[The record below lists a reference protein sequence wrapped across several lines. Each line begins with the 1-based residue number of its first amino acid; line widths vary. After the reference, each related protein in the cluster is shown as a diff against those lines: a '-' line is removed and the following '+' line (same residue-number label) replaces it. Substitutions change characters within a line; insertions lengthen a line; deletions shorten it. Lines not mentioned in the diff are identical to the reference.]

1 MASTELAQAVAA
13 FQGGDL
19 DRAQSLAEQGLAA
32 APSPPLH
39 HLLGLIHCR
48 RGDPASG
55 VGHLRAAAEA
65 EPGNATFQLMLI
77 RALVDSG
84 QAEEVLAMPLPPS
97 PSTPAGL
104 ALWQARAEAAGA
116 AGKPELAA
124 DAWRKFAEARPGD
137 WRALGHLG
145 NALGKLN
152 RWPEA
157 AEALVQAARLNPD
170 DPAVQADAVSALL
183 RAGLLHYALARYDEA
198 EREFRLAY
206 SLAPANRDVIRHLGA
221 ALERTNRLAELAKL
235 LDESVAIGIATDE
248 LAFLFAL
255 HAWREGRVEEARDF
269 LSRANPDD
277 DPVAWNA
284 LLARIADRMGE
295 CDMAFEAAGAM
306 NRAAIDRAVPADF
319 REEWERKSLAYREEQ
334 RDLARTITPQW
345 AARIPVLR
353 EPQSKR
359 VAFLLGF
366 PRSGTTLLDTF
377 LLGHPQVEVL
387 EEKQLVG
394 AAGQVTGPVAGLPDI
409 SPSKLERAR
418 ATYLDLLAEHV
429 GPRFSG
435 LVIDKFPL
443 DMGSAPLI
451 HALFPGASIIFA
463 QRHPCDVVLS
473 AYMQPVGMVNFS
485 DIRDAADYYD
495 AMMGIW
501 NASLDAL
508 PLRVHRAVY
517 EDLVSEP
524 ESVLRPLVDFLGLD
538 WDERVLAH
546 QETARKR
553 GTIITPSYD
562 QVTEP
567 VTTRPVGRWKRY
579 RKQLEPVLPILLP
592 WAEKLGYRD

>member
-206 SLAPANRDVIRHLGA
+206 SLAPANRDVIRRLGA

-319 REEWERKSLAYREEQ
+319 RDEWERKSLAYREEQ

-394 AAGQVTGPVAGLPDI
+394 AAGQVTGPVAGLPDV

-418 ATYLDLLAEHV
+418 VTYLDLLAEHV

>member
-48 RGDPASG
+48 RGDPAAG

-567 VTTRPVGRWKRY
+567 VSTRPSGRWKRY

-592 WAEKLGYRD
+592 WAERLGYRD